1 MYEIPLIQL
10 LNQKK
15 INQRT
20 YDKVI
25 IGKQYIERKYNLK
38 AKKKEEWN
46 EILNKINSLNIP
58 EQEKKIIKNK
68 IYNQE
73 TIKYRNARIKQT
85 IRDYESLKIIGR
97 GAFGEVHVCRNKKTN
112 EIVAIKKMRK
122 EALYNKNQII
132 HIKNEQLFMSKVKS
146 QWIVELKASFQDF
159 DYLYLVMEFL
169 QGGDLMNILIKKDI
183 LSEAEAQFYI
193 AEIILAIESIH
204 NLDCI
209 HRDIKP
215 DNVLIDKNGHIK
227 LTDFG
232 LAKIS
237 DKILHNNIDKN
248 ASINNDKKIENE
260 NGKPTHNK
268 NYSCVGTAYYVAP
281 EVLNKKGYG
290 PEIDWWSVGVIF
302 FEMLVGYVPFC
313 SKDTSEACYKV
324 INWKQFLKI
333 PPNIRISSEAEDLI
347 FKMINSAKNRLG
359 KNGAKEIKLHPFF
372 YGFNWENI
380 QNIKPPFIPFLR
392 NEYDTSYFEIY
403 EKKEPFYPPLNNS
416 FKRKNVEYLDYSFI
430 NDSLNDI
437 TLNDEY
443 ENAIKYLKEIKEDNK
458 INNNSYESLK
468 NEKNVKKRS
477 NGANTLGI
485 LKISSKSQ
493 NETINIPTIGN
504 HNKQNPCLKTISN
517 NSSKRKLNTIMNSN
531 SYNNTIN
538 KMKLNNCPSIG
549 LSKNKVNVIKIGQ
562 KKFKKIN
569 DNLNKIIIP
578 KVFNKKIKNLNT
590 NQKSKRT
597 ISPIFKYL
605 HSNFKN
611 NNNYKNQIINK
622 TVNNINNNKLI
633 SILNHYK
640 SYCSHNYKQNIKLNY
655 NSNSYLNILVPNINN
670 KKNRV
675 FFSYRNDKKINGIKL
690 NNLSTNNKP
699 INALFSNYMKGQKN
713 LNTQNNKSYQLGNNK
728 IKFLNIK
735 NKSLRLSPLKN
746 PDFFK
751 KLFFNKKNILSN
763 NSKVISHNGIRSPL
777 IYLKTSKIIYPK
789 AIYNIS
795 KYKNNNTICN
805 NSYRERNIIKNIRK

>member
-1 MYEIPLIQL
+1 M
-10 LNQKK
+10 K
-15 INQRT
+15 
-20 YDKVI
+20 
-25 IGKQYIERKYNLK
+25 
-38 AKKKEEWN
+38 
-46 EILNKINSLNIP
+46 
-58 EQEKKIIKNK
+58 
-68 IYNQE
+68 
-73 TIKYRNARIKQT
+73 
-85 IRDYESLKIIGR
+85 
-97 GAFGEVHVCRNKKTN
+97 
-112 EIVAIKKMRK
+112 K
-122 EALYNKNQII
+122 EALFNKNQII

-183 LSEAEAQFYI
+183 LSEDEAQFYI

-237 DKILHNNIDKN
+237 DKILYNNIDKN
-248 ASINNDKKIENE
+248 TNINNDKIIEKE
-260 NGKPTHNK
+260 NGTKTHNK

-313 SKDTSEACYKV
+313 SNDTNEACYKV
-324 INWKQFLKI
+324 LNWKQFLKF

-347 FKMINSAKNRLG
+347 FKMINSPKNRLG
-359 KNGAKEIKLHPFF
+359 KNGAKEIKSHPFF
-372 YGFNWENI
+372 YGFNWDNI

-392 NEYDTSYFEIY
+392 NEYDTSYFETY
-403 EKKEPFYPPLNNS
+403 ERKEPFYPPINNT
-416 FKRKNVEYLDYSFI
+416 FKRKNVEYLDYSFR

-443 ENAIKYLKEIKEDNK
+443 ENAIKYLNEFKEENK
-458 INNNSYESLK
+458 KNNSY

-477 NGANTLGI
+477 NGGNTLGI
-485 LKISSKSQ
+485 FKTFPKSQ
-493 NETINIPTIGN
+493 NEANNISILGN
-504 HNKQNPCLKTISN
+504 HNKQIPCLKTISN
-517 NSSKRKLNTIMNSN
+517 NSSKGQMNKTMNSN
-531 SYNNTIN
+531 SYNNTFN
-538 KMKLNNCPSIG
+538 KIKLTNCSSIG
-549 LSKNKVNVIKIGQ
+549 ISKNKVNIIKIGQ

-569 DNLNKIIIP
+569 DSLNRIIIP
-578 KVFNKKIKNLNT
+578 KIFNKNVKNVNT
-590 NQKSKRT
+590 NKKSKRT
-597 ISPIFKYL
+597 ISPIFKNLYNTS
-605 HSNFKN
+605 HNT
-611 NNNYKNQIINK
+611 NNNYLNKYINK
-622 TVNNINNNKLI
+622 TTNNNNNKLM

-640 SYCSHNYKQNIKLNY
+640 SYHNNIYKQNKKLNY
-655 NSNSYLNILVPNINN
+655 NRSYLNILFPNNN
-670 KKNRV
+670 NNKNRV
-675 FFSYRNDKKINGIKL
+675 FFSYRNDKKVNGLKL

-699 INALFSNYMKGQKN
+699 INVLYTNYIKGQKN
-713 LNTQNNKSYQLGNNK
+713 INTQNDKSYQLGDNK
-728 IKFLNIK
+728 IKFINIK

-751 KLFFNKKNILSN
+751 KIFFNRKSIPSNIKKKIN
-763 NSKVISHNGIRSPL
+763 HNGMKSPL
-777 IYLKTSKIIYPK
+777 IYLKTSKVIYPK
-789 AIYNIS
+789 EIYKIS
-795 KYKNNNTICN
+795 KYNNNNTIGN
-805 NSYRERNIIKNIRK
+805 NSFREKNKIKNIKKSNKNANINNKNI